1 MAATSRPRSLALL
14 HSSHRTSVEA
24 CPPVSD
30 EPVIIGQ
37 GRRECLRWAVG
48 AVVAAGL
55 AGCAGVTQWE
65 PLKVSVVSI
74 ETAPSQGFELR
85 FNIKLRVQNPNDF
98 SLEYNGLA
106 VELEINGKATATGV
120 SADKGT
126 LPRFGE
132 AIIELP
138 VSVSALAALKQIV
151 KMAEGKVGE
160 DGLPYV
166 LTGKVNTPWLGAVR
180 FSHTGVLTLPH

>member
-1 MAATSRPRSLALL
+1 
-14 HSSHRTSVEA
+14 
-24 CPPVSD
+24 
-30 EPVIIGQ
+30 
-37 GRRECLRWAVG
+37 VG